1 MSVHEVHTVIQA
13 PTQLF
18 QTHSDYAIH
27 HLKFQLLSKM
37 RPDLLLISD
46 CSEVAS
52 GSGHGLA
59 TDIFSLGSVLYT
71 MLVGGPPFESSDLL
85 ETINRIKAV
94 LYKMPNLLSAKA
106 QHLIMSVMRLSPD
119 DRLTLNGLCCFSLF
133 CITVTYLLLIS
144 YCYHFQSSFSRLTF
158 LELIKVMLGAQGRT
172 Y

>member
-1 MSVHEVHTVIQA
+1 MNTPKGTYVVDGVLQLVHIGFTEICSE
-13 PTQLF
+13 LMC
-18 QTHSDYAIH
+18 I
-27 HLKFQLLSKM
+27 
-37 RPDLLLISD
+37 

-119 DRLTLNGLCCFSLF
+119 DRLTLNGLYWFPLFS
-133 CITVTYLLLIS
+133 S
-144 YCYHFQSSFSRLTF
+144 YCELSFI
-158 LELIKVMLGAQGRT
+158 LIIILCSNLYRHT
-172 Y
+172 L

>member
-1 MSVHEVHTVIQA
+1 VIELL
-13 PTQLF
+13 TFVVTDKTSRQLV
-18 QTHSDYAIH
+18 SSNNA
-27 HLKFQLLSKM
+27 LL
-37 RPDLLLISD
+37 PD

-119 DRLTLNGLCCFSLF
+119 DRLTLNGLCWSSLCFSVIAIHLLF
-133 CITVTYLLLIS
+133 VAL
-144 YCYHFQSSFSRLTF
+144 
-158 LELIKVMLGAQGRT
+158 
-172 Y
+172 

>member
-1 MSVHEVHTVIQA
+1 MVSPRVAGSSKDNKMEGDTLPMS
-13 PTQLF
+13 F
-18 QTHSDYAIH
+18 
-27 HLKFQLLSKM
+27 
-37 RPDLLLISD
+37 
-46 CSEVAS
+46 CSEVAC

-119 DRLTLNGLCCFSLF
+119 DRLTLNGLSSSSCVLHYSDQCWVVIVV
-133 CITVTYLLLIS
+133 C
-144 YCYHFQSSFSRLTF
+144 SSFISTYSRSICLMSF
-158 LELIKVMLGAQGRT
+158 Q
-172 Y
+172 